1 MRRII
6 SLLAALVVVLVVSSC
21 GGSLVGDA
29 YVIENEPAQVEKVE
43 GSELPRVMVDER
55 AAERLGIQTAT
66 VERVNGALVVPSA
79 AIYVDPDAAWWVYT
93 NPEPLVFV
101 RAKIELVEDDGG
113 TAVLSSGP
121 PAGTRVVTVGVAE
134 LRGIEDEIGH

>member
-6 SLLAALVVVLVVSSC
+6 SLLGALVVVLVVSSC

-29 YVIENEPAQVEKVE
+29 YVIANEPAQVEKVD
-43 GSELPRVMVDER
+43 GNELPRVMVEER
-55 AAERLGIQTAT
+55 AAERLGIQTGT
-66 VERVNGALVVPSA
+66 VDRVNGTLVVPSA

-101 RAKIELVEDDGG
+101 RAKIELVGDDGG